1 MEGPVQAAGM
11 GPVIRGV
18 EETSALAPDSLIT
31 QEHSLQLVENLR
43 KIYDEED
50 CFLHDVTLVSNECG
64 EVRAHKVILA
74 AQSDYFKGMFRNE
87 KKDRIDMNMTTET
100 LKIVVGTLYTG
111 QTDISIDI

>member
-50 CFLHDVTLVSNECG
+50 CLLP
-64 EVRAHKVILA
+64 A
-74 AQSDYFKGMFRNE
+74 
-87 KKDRIDMNMTTET
+87 
-100 LKIVVGTLYTG
+100 
-111 QTDISIDI
+111 

>member
-64 EVRAHKVILA
+64 EVRPRA
-74 AQSDYFKGMFRNE
+74 
-87 KKDRIDMNMTTET
+87 TTSRGCS
-100 LKIVVGTLYTG
+100 GTRRRRGL
-111 QTDISIDI
+111 I